1 MRKIAIIM
9 VLTALVAEAR
19 PVLVYNGKNI
29 KIADAVICANRILQS
44 KEFYSRIK
52 LYSHFDNSPMS
63 GEWVS
68 IEIFACNDTIQVTE
82 YSKRWT
88 KCLAKTQT
96 EICVN
101 TAKLDRS
108 NASITNTI
116 IHEMVHYVDWDTNHR
131 WDYTHYGQGSE
142 DPPAS
147 APYVIG
153 MIAEQL
159 TEENK
164 Q

>member
-1 MRKIAIIM
+1 M
-9 VLTALVAEAR
+9 VDMPAQSAKHMHYNEAYKNNGPERVQHASAKSSEMYEAR
-19 PVLVYNGKNI
+19 LHTGKDIAVN
-29 KIADAVICANRILQS
+29 KIMRRINDTT
-44 KEFYSRIK
+44 RGK
-52 LYSHFDNSPMS
+52 LGS
-63 GEWVS
+63 
-68 IEIFACNDTIQVTE
+68 NDTIQVTE

-108 NASITNTI
+108 NSSITNTI

-142 DPPAS
+142 DPAAS

-153 MIAEQL
+153 MIAGQL